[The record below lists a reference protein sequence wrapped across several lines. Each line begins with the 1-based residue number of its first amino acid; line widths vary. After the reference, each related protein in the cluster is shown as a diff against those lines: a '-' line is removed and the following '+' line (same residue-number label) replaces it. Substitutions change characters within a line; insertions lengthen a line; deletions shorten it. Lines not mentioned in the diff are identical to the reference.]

1 MHLDHALSE
10 AGIGARSYVKR
21 FSRPLIF
28 LVIVLSLV
36 GIFEALKL
44 PIAVF
49 PHTSFPRIV
58 VGVNNGVMPIDQM
71 MVTITRPLEE
81 AVNSVPGL
89 LKVTSITSRGSA
101 EIDLYFNWNVDM
113 VTTLQ
118 LVNAAMAQAQSLL
131 PPTAQISSHRL
142 MFSSFPIIGYSLT
155 SKTVPQTKL
164 WSLATYDLKP
174 QLNRLPGVSTVLVQ
188 GGEVPEFQI
197 TPDPAKLEAAGVTV
211 QDLLN
216 AVQNTNMV
224 ASPGLLARN
233 HQLFLG
239 LVNGQVADPAQIANI
254 VVKTTLAGV
263 PVHVGDVAAV
273 HPSTQPRYTLV
284 DADGQPAVLL
294 YINRQLKSNT
304 LAVADAVHA
313 KVAELER
320 ALPPG
325 VQVQPFY
332 DQSTIVSESIGSVR
346 DAILLGLILASI
358 VMVLFLRDWGTSL
371 VAGLVI
377 PSTILI
383 TFIVMAVLH
392 QSFNIMSL
400 GGLAA
405 AVGLVIDD
413 AIVMVETIVLHR
425 DAGKG
430 RLEAIHAAIH
440 EIGKP
445 LVFSTLTPIAVFLPL
460 ISITGVTG
468 VFFRALA
475 VTVAVALLTSL
486 ALALTWTP
494 VLSLHLL
501 QDRKPRPMPANFA
514 EMDEVHR
521 VLAAE
526 EASLSGFFLSV
537 VEFYDRWMRRAL
549 ARPIWLVGFCI
560 VLIAASWFCY
570 NALGTGLL
578 PFMDEGAFTLDY
590 VMPPGSS
597 LAETNRV
604 LVGVNRILHSIPE
617 VAGTSRRTGLQLGL
631 AAVTEANTGDISV

>member
-1 MHLDHALSE
+1 MRPAPPAAGRPLDN
-10 AGIGARSYVKR
+10 YVSR

-36 GIFEALKL
+36 GIFEAVKL

-49 PHTSFPRIV
+49 PHTNFPRIV
-58 VGVNNGVMPIDQM
+58 VGVDNGVMPIDQM

-89 LKVTSITSRGSA
+89 VKVNSITSRGSA
-101 EIDLYFNWNVDM
+101 EIDLYFNWNVNM

-118 LVNAAMAQAQSLL
+118 LVNAAMAQAQTEL
-131 PPTAQISSHRL
+131 PPTAQITSHRL

-155 SKTVPQTKL
+155 SATVPQTRL
-164 WSLATYDLKP
+164 WTLATYDLKP
-174 QLNRLPGVSTVLVQ
+174 QLNRLPGVATVLVQ
-188 GGEVPEFQI
+188 GGQHPEFQI
-197 TPDPAKLEAAGVTV
+197 TPDPAKLERAGITV
-211 QDLLN
+211 QDLLS
-216 AVQNTNMV
+216 AVEATNLV
-224 ASPGLLARN
+224 SSPGLMARN
-233 HQLFLG
+233 HELYLG
-239 LVNGQVADPAQIANI
+239 LVNGQVTDPAQIGDI
-254 VVKTTLAGV
+254 VVTTTPAGV
-263 PVHVGDVAAV
+263 PVRVGDVAVV
-273 HPSTQPRYTLV
+273 HPSVQPVYTV
-284 DADGQPAVLL
+284 VEANGRPAVLL
-294 YINRQLKSNT
+294 YVNRQLNSNT
-304 LAVADAVHA
+304 LVVADEIHTKIAQ
-313 KVAELER
+313 LEGS
-320 ALPPG
+320 LPPG
-325 VQVQPFY
+325 VAVSPFY

-392 QSFNIMSL
+392 QTFNIMSL

-425 DAGKG
+425 DAGKE
-430 RLEAIHAAIH
+430 RLQAIQAALQ

-445 LVFSTLTPIAVFLPL
+445 LVFSTLTPIVVFLPL

-475 VTVAVALLTSL
+475 ITVGVALATSL

-494 VLSLHLL
+494 VLSLHVLGE
-501 QDRKPRPMPANFA
+501 RAARPLPSGLEGKSEAQ
-514 EMDEVHR
+514 R

-526 EASLSGFFLSV
+526 EASLSGFFLAV
-537 VEFYDRWMRRAL
+537 VDFYDHGMRRAL
-549 ARPIWLVGFCI
+549 ARPLWLVGFSL

-570 NALGTGLL
+570 KALGTGLL
-578 PFMDEGAFTLDY
+578 PHMDEGAFTFDY

-597 LAETNRV
+597 LAETSRV
-604 LVGVNRILHSIPE
+604 LDGVNAILHSIPE
-617 VAGTSRRTGLQLGL
+617 VASTSRRTGLQLGL
-631 AAVTEANTGDISV
+631 AAVTEANTGDI